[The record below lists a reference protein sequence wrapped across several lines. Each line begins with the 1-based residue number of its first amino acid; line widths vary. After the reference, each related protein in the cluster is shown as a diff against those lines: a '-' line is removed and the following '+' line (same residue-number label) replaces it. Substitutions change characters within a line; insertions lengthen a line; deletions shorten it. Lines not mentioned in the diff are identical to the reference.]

1 MTSPLLRRTAACLA
15 LGAPLVAQNAFVPV
29 DGAPIVVTEQLTFT
43 QKQGKVAT
51 TGVDGRIAIAFAS
64 ALGNDVDVRFFGPD
78 LAPLTGDVTANDL
91 LDTGVQD
98 EPSVAMDAH
107 GRVLVAWS
115 DRAAYDG
122 ELMGIFAR
130 LFDDAGAPLGP
141 EFQVNQTW
149 QQSQWE
155 PLVHASPGGG
165 FVVAWSGNADGDA
178 YVRAFDTDGVPLG
191 DEVEINVA
199 DNNAQI
205 DTAAVVGAVGTMLAT
220 WVDFGGNG
228 PGSGTNVFARIL
240 DVDGTPLGVGDDFV
254 VHETVFAG
262 AQRSPAVDADGLG
275 SFVVV
280 WDDLSGN
287 DGDGDSC
294 WARRFDPSGNPLTP
308 EILVNQTTV
317 GNQFTPQVASDWV
330 GNFVVTWEDDS
341 QGAHRIMARRFD
353 ASGQPLGDEVQ
364 IDSNTSDDK
373 AQPHVVIDPS
383 GEDVLFV
390 WNGVGPGTAGDVLA
404 ERWRFAPIEVG
415 PVSLGAPVELSLD
428 LPGGGGLAYVLVGSF
443 GTSPGLPLADG
454 RTLQIVSDLLFD
466 LTLAIPN
473 DGTVF
478 SGFQGV
484 LDPDGR
490 ATAVIHLPPNPS
502 ISGIVMHY
510 AAVTVDDTPAPN
522 GSVLRHVTQ
531 PVEVVVP

>member
-1 MTSPLLRRTAACLA
+1 MLSRLAVLAVLA
-15 LGAPLVAQNAFVPV
+15 LFAAPLVAQNAFVAV
-29 DGAPIVVTEQLTFT
+29 DGAPVVVTEQLTFT
-43 QKQGKVAT
+43 QKQGKPAT
-51 TGVDGRIAIAFAS
+51 VGTDGRIVVAFAS
-64 ALGNDVDVRFFGPD
+64 ALGNNVDLRVLGPD
-78 LAPLTGDVTANDL
+78 LAPLTGDIKANEL

-98 EPSVAMDAH
+98 EPSIAMDDN

-130 LFDDAGAPLGP
+130 LFDDAGHPLGP
-141 EFQVNQTW
+141 EFQVNETW

-155 PLVHASPGGG
+155 PLVHATPGGG
-165 FVVAWSGNADGDA
+165 FAVAWSGNADGDA
-178 YVRAFDTDGVPLG
+178 YVRALDTNGAPLG
-191 DEVEINVA
+191 PEVEVNIA

-205 DTAAVVGAVGTMLAT
+205 DTAAVVGAAGTMLAT

-240 DVDGTPLGVGDDFV
+240 AADGTPLGADDAFV
-254 VHETVFAG
+254 VHDVVFEG

-275 SFVVV
+275 NFVVV

-287 DGDGDSC
+287 DGSGDSC
-294 WARRFDPSGNPLTP
+294 WARRFDAAGNPLTP
-308 EILVNQTTV
+308 EILVNQTTA

-330 GNFVVTWEDDS
+330 GNFIVTWEDDS

-353 ASGQPLGDEVQ
+353 ANGSPLGDEVQ

-373 AQPHVVIDPS
+373 AQPHVVIDPG
-383 GEDVLFV
+383 GEDVTFV

-415 PVSLGAPVELSLD
+415 PVAIGAPVELSLD
-428 LPGGGGLAYVLVGSF
+428 LPSGGGLAYVLVGSF
-443 GTSPGLPLADG
+443 GTAPGLPLSDG
-454 RTLQIVSDLLFD
+454 RTLQLVPDLLFD

-478 SGFQGV
+478 SGFQGL
-484 LDPDGR
+484 LDADGR
-490 ATAVIHLPPNPS
+490 ATATILLPPNPN
-502 ISGIVMHY
+502 IVGIVMHY
-510 AAVTVDDTPAPN
+510 AAVTVAATPAAN

-531 PVEVVVP
+531 PVSITIP